1 MRSFLTVIALLAAQ
15 STAYAQSA
23 TALYEARSG
32 RDPKAIAHSVAP
44 QTLSGVLHNANDCAP
59 GVANPQWSPAAVL
72 LGYACTHN
80 ENGG

>member
-1 MRSFLTVIALLAAQ
+1 MRSFLMAMALLAAQ

-32 RDPKAIAHSVAP
+32 RDQKLVVRSVAP

-59 GVANPQWSPAAVL
+59 GVANPQWSSTAVL
-72 LGYACTHN
+72 LGYACSHN